1 MFKGI
6 FKTKT
11 TQDAFRLPVVL
22 QPVEPEVLCEEH
34 ADSLRRLK
42 TSWSDTET
50 WESRI
55 LPIVHRLAYTVGRL
69 PYSARGLFSQPGGL
83 FEASLQCAAFAL
95 DIMESSVQLERNI
108 MAQHLL
114 QNRLRA
120 AVCAG
125 SLCSFLAT
133 LSDRIQI
140 KEVDENDN
148 AFFEL
153 GEAKSIE
160 KIPYE
165 PLALPYVAWVN
176 QKLQNNSE
184 LTLELTWETK
194 PIPVSQARL
203 NTRFFLASHVIDGE
217 TLAWLSHAGRL
228 PLNEL
233 LKCLTFDES
242 PDQAQSSVT
251 TARNLGLF
259 RACQLERERMGARL
273 GEMLTPAG
281 WEETLLRIIRARISR
296 DWEINAKDS
305 PLRKGGD
312 GLFLFWP
319 DVCPIL
325 LQDMKSFGLTDLP
338 TDSQIWAGLLRSAGF
353 TLTSKIGTP
362 TVMIAVTPN
371 AKPREA
377 IKLADEYFFSNG
389 KVATCK
395 TQKRA
400 FEVDAQSQAYKPS
413 TYAALTQLTREILE
427 ATQGEFSEKLS
438 EIIPEQPKLL
448 MHLASDG
455 FSKELTQNL
464 QKLVDTLNKSEYLMK
479 RNLVDEGLFVDA
491 YTIEQ
496 FYETSFELFINR
508 LTKQQLIFMNSKNE
522 PLWVTHCDANNEPF
536 RGVVL
541 KPSIFSFEIKEKDT
555 LTRIDF
561 ERAFYYLHRR
571 KASANLKESQ
581 SAQLTLPI
589 DEEVSNE

>member
-1 MFKGI
+1 MLKGL
-6 FKTKT
+6 FKTKNS
-11 TQDAFRLPVVL
+11 QNLSKLPLEL
-22 QPVEPEVLCEEH
+22 QPVQPEILCAEH
-34 ADSLRRLK
+34 KQSLGRLK

-55 LPIVHRLAYTVGRL
+55 LPMVHRLAYTVGRL

-120 AVCAG
+120 AVCAV
-125 SLCSFLAT
+125 SLCSFLEILA
-133 LSDRIQI
+133 DRIRI
-140 KEVDENDN
+140 GEVADNENL
-148 AFFEL
+148 FFEL
-153 GEAKSIE
+153 GESKSIE
-160 KIPYE
+160 RIPYE
-165 PLALPYVAWVN
+165 PLALPYVAWVE
-176 QKLQNNSE
+176 QKLQKNRTLS
-184 LTLELTWETK
+184 LELTWETR
-194 PIPVSQARL
+194 PVPVTQGRL
-203 NTRFFLASHVIDGE
+203 NTRFFLATHVIDSK

-233 LKCLTFDES
+233 LRCLTFDEA
-242 PDQAQSSVT
+242 PDRGISSVI

-259 RACQLERERMGARL
+259 RACQLERERMGAKL
-273 GEMLTPAG
+273 GELLAPAG
-281 WEETLLRIIRARISR
+281 WEETLLRIIRARITR

-325 LQDMKSFGLTDLP
+325 LEDMKNFGLTDLP

-353 TLTSKIGTP
+353 TLASKIGTP

-400 FEVDAQSQAYKPS
+400 FEVDAKSQAYQS
-413 TYAALTQLTREILE
+413 NTYAALTQLTREILE
-427 ATQGEFSEKLS
+427 ATEGKFSEKLS

-448 MHLASDG
+448 MHLVRDG
-455 FSKELTQNL
+455 LSEELTDNL
-464 QKLVDTLNKSEYLMK
+464 QKLVDTLNKSDYLMK
-479 RNLVDEGLFVDA
+479 RNTVDEGLFIDA
-491 YTIEQ
+491 YTVEQ
-496 FYETSFELFINR
+496 FHEASFELFING
-508 LTKQQLIFMNSKNE
+508 LTKQQLIFINSKNE
-522 PLWVTHCDANNEPF
+522 PLWVTHCDTNNEPF
-536 RGVVL
+536 RGVIL
-541 KPSIFSFEIKEKDT
+541 KPGIFSFDIKEKNQLKRT
-555 LTRIDF
+555 DF
-561 ERAFYYLHRR
+561 NGAFYYLHKRT
-571 KASANLKESQ
+571 ASAKLKESQ

-589 DEEVSNE
+589 DEENSNE